1 MLKGTT
7 NDGFV
12 LTQSTR
18 HLNLPVKGLGVK
30 LTLPSDTYKSSQL
43 ITRNMLKQ
51 PKNPDMRDLYKAT
64 APKNIKANNTL
75 LHQGK
80 MKNLKGK
87 LVNKT
92 VNKILDDM
100 KGLTE
105 QRTVISRHAVL
116 KICKFCLI
124 VYYMIL
130 L

>member
-18 HLNLPVKGLGVK
+18 HLNLPVKGLGGK

-80 MKNLKGK
+80 TKNLKGK

-105 QRTVISRHAVL
+105 QRTVISRHVVL

>member
-80 MKNLKGK
+80 TKNLKGK

>member
-1 MLKGTT
+1 M
-7 NDGFV
+7 
-12 LTQSTR
+12 
-18 HLNLPVKGLGVK
+18 K

-80 MKNLKGK
+80 PKNLKGK

-100 KGLTE
+100 KGLKE

-124 VYYMIL
+124 FYYMIL